1 VTSRER
7 NRAPLSRRGFIGAA
21 GAPASPLPRW
31 PGDLEDNM
39 IRVQTA
45 LTVRRLRKVPL
56 LRGLTA
62 TDGLR
67 IVGGH
72 YNLDTGV
79 VQVIA

>member
-1 VTSRER
+1 LGDGRGGRDTT
-7 NRAPLSRRGFIGAA
+7 RATPRAA
-21 GAPASPLPRW
+21 RAAIAQ

-39 IRVQTA
+39 IRAQTR
-45 LTVRRLRKVPL
+45 LTVRRPRRTPL
-56 LRGLTA
+56 LRRLIV

-72 YNLDTGV
+72 HNLDTGV

>member
-1 VTSRER
+1 VVNALRPAY
-7 NRAPLSRRGFIGAA
+7 RAAIGQ
-21 GAPASPLPRW
+21 
-31 PGDLEDNM
+31 PGDIEDNM
-39 IRVQTA
+39 IRAQTR
-45 LTVRRLRKVPL
+45 LTVHRLQKDPL
-56 LRGLTA
+56 LRRLIV